1 MGKYAENVVREAIA
15 WLGFKESN
23 GTHKKIIDIYNSH
36 KPLARGYKV
45 KYTDEWCATFVSAV
59 AIKLGYT
66 DIIPTECGCP
76 QMLEHFKKLGAFDE
90 SDNRAPSPGDVI
102 FYDWEDAGNGDN
114 KGRPNHVGII
124 EKVSDGYITVIEG
137 NYNESVRRRKIKI
150 GAKYIRGFGV
160 PKYDKKAESVAPTP
174 TKPTKPE
181 TADKTPL
188 APLPEVIYQVYTK
201 ESGWLPNVKGGSDF
215 AGLKNQPI
223 RCIFANLT
231 KGDIEYQVHTV
242 GGRWLPWVKNRE
254 DYAGL
259 YKKDVDCVRVRL
271 IGKPDYSVQCRV
283 AAIGRDYYPWV
294 TDDNDYAGAYGK
306 KIDRIQI
313 RIIKKC

>member
-1 MGKYAENVVREAIA
+1 MGKYAKNIVEQAIS
-15 WLGFKESN
+15 WLGFKESD
-23 GTHKKIIDIYNSH
+23 GTHRTIIDTYNSH

-59 AIKLGYT
+59 AITLGYT

-76 QMLEHFKKLGAFDE
+76 QMLEHFKKLGSFDE
-90 SDNRAPSPGDVI
+90 NDNRVPSPGEVI
-102 FYDWEDAGNGDN
+102 FYDWEDDGKGDN
-114 KGRPNHVGII
+114 TGRPNHVGIV
-124 EKVSDGYITVIEG
+124 EKVSGGYITVIEG
-137 NYNESVRRRKIKI
+137 NYNESVKRRRIKN

-160 PKYDKKAESVAPTP
+160 PKYDSVNEV
-174 TKPTKPE
+174 KPE
-181 TADKTPL
+181 PKPEIKKEPEKA
-188 APLPEVIYQVYTK
+188 LPEVVYQVYTAK
-201 ESGWLPNVKGGSDF
+201 SGWLPNVKGDSDF
-215 AGLKNQPI
+215 AGIKNQPI

-271 IGKPDYSVQCRV
+271 LGNPDYSVQCRV
-283 AAIGRDYYPWV
+283 AVVGRDYYPWV

-306 KIDRIQI
+306 KIDRLQI
-313 RIIKKC
+313 RIIRKS

>member
-1 MGKYAENVVREAIA
+1 MGKYAKNIVEQAIS
-15 WLGFKESN
+15 WLGFKESD
-23 GTHKKIIDIYNSH
+23 GTHRTIIDTYNSH

-59 AIKLGYT
+59 AITLGYT

-76 QMLEHFKKLGAFDE
+76 QMLEHFKKLGSFDE
-90 SDNRAPSPGDVI
+90 NDNRVPSPGEVI
-102 FYDWEDAGNGDN
+102 FYDWEDDGKGDN
-114 KGRPNHVGII
+114 TGRPNHVGIV
-124 EKVSDGYITVIEG
+124 EKVSGGYITVIEG
-137 NYNESVRRRKIKI
+137 NYNESVKRRRIKN

-160 PKYDKKAESVAPTP
+160 PKYDSVNEV
-174 TKPTKPE
+174 KPE
-181 TADKTPL
+181 PNPEIKKEPEKA
-188 APLPEVIYQVYTK
+188 LPEVVYQVYSAK
-201 ESGWLPNVKGGSDF
+201 SGWLPNVKGDSDF
-215 AGLKNQPI
+215 AGIKNQPI

-271 IGKPDYSVQCRV
+271 LGNPDYSVQCRV
-283 AAIGRDYYPWV
+283 AVVGRDYYPWV

-306 KIDRIQI
+306 KIDRLQI
-313 RIIKKC
+313 RIIKKQ